1 VNAHAARR
9 LSLVPASRRTG
20 GFSLIE
26 MIITLS
32 IVAVLA
38 VLAGPSMTATIAR
51 HRVQDASSD
60 LTTVLFTARA
70 DALMRN
76 NDISVLPIGG
86 DWAAGWQ
93 IPDPANSGKFLL
105 AHEPARAVAI
115 TLSGATTVTYQFNGR
130 IRGGGGIKF
139 NVSSSVAGSSTAKC
153 IAVDPSGRPYT
164 QDGACS
170 G

>member
-1 VNAHAARR
+1 M
-9 LSLVPASRRTG
+9 SLIPASARVR

-26 MIITLS
+26 MIVTISIT
-32 IVAVLA
+32 AVLA
-38 VLAGPSMTATIAR
+38 TLAGPSMTETMAR

-60 LTTVLFTARA
+60 LCAVLLKARA
-70 DALMRN
+70 DALMLN

-86 DWAAGWQ
+86 NWAAGWQ
-93 IPDPANSGKFLL
+93 IPDPINTGKNLQ
-105 AHEPARAVAI
+105 AHEPTQRVAI
-115 TLSGATTVTYQFNGR
+115 TLSGANSVVYQFNGR
-130 IRGGGGIKF
+130 IRGGIGIKF
-139 NVSSSVAGSSTAKC
+139 NVSSSVVGISAAKC